1 MPGSNTGEGSD
12 RSEKQVSGAQVIAQA
27 LKTQNVEYMFG
38 VVGIPVTEIALAAQE
53 LGIRYIGMRNEQA
66 ACYAASA
73 VGYLTGRPGVCL
85 VVSGPGL
92 IHALGGM
99 ANANMNCWPLI
110 VIGGSSERNQE
121 IMGAFQ
127 EFPQVEACRLYSKF
141 SARPASIEHIP
152 SVIEKAV
159 RSSIYGRPGAC
170 YVDIPADL
178 VILQE
183 NVNSIKYKECCM
195 PSPVSMAETPAVCMA
210 ASVIRNA
217 KRPLLII
224 GKGAAY
230 SRAEDSLRKLVEQC
244 NLPFLPTP
252 MGKGVVPDNHP
263 NCVGAARSR
272 ALQFADVIVLFG
284 ARLNWIL
291 HFGLPPRYQADV
303 KFIQVDIC
311 AEELGNNVRPSVTL
325 LGDVNAV
332 SKQLLEQFD
341 KTPWQYPID
350 SKWWETLREKMRTNE
365 AASKELASK
374 RSLPMNYYTVFY
386 HVQEQLPRDC
396 FIVSEGANT
405 MDIGRT
411 VLQNYLPRHRL
422 DAGTF
427 GTMGVGLGFAIAAAL
442 VAKDR
447 SPGQRVICVEG
458 DSAFGF
464 SGMEVETIC
473 RYNLPI
479 IVLVVNNNGIYQ
491 GVDADTWG
499 KMLNFQDAAT
509 IVPPVCLLPNSHYE
523 QVMTA
528 FGGKGYF
535 VQTPEELQNSLRQ
548 ALEDTSKPSLINI
561 MIEPQSTRKTQ
572 AKIHWCYRQSSLE
585 VVLKTE
591 NRMS

>member
-1 MPGSNTGEGSD
+1 MSEGASAERSD
-12 RSEKQVSGAQVIAQA
+12 GREGLASGAQVIARA
-27 LKTQNVEYMFG
+27 LRAQDVSYMFG
-38 VVGIPVTEIALAAQE
+38 IVGIPVIEIALAAQE
-53 LGIRYIGMRNEQA
+53 VGIRYVGMRNEQA

-110 VIGGSSERNQE
+110 VIGGSSERSQE
-121 IMGAFQ
+121 TMGAFQ
-127 EFPQVEACRLYSKF
+127 EFPQVEACRLYTKF
-141 SARPASIEHIP
+141 SARPSSIEAIP
-152 SVIEKAV
+152 SIIEKAV

-170 YVDIPADL
+170 YVDIPADF
-178 VILQE
+178 VNLQV
-183 NVNSIKYKECCM
+183 NVNSIKFVELCM
-195 PSPVSMAETPAVCMA
+195 PPPVSMAESSAVCMA
-210 ASVIRNA
+210 ASVIRSSTQ
-217 KRPLLII
+217 PLLII

-230 SRAEDSLRKLVEQC
+230 ARAEKSLRKLVEQC
-244 NLPFLPTP
+244 GLPFLPTP

-263 NCVGAARSR
+263 HCVAAARSR

-291 HFGLPPRYQADV
+291 HFGLPPRYQPDV

-311 AEELGNNVRPSVTL
+311 AEELGNNVRPAVTL
-325 LGDVNAV
+325 LGDINAV
-332 SKQLLEQFD
+332 TKQLLEQFD
-341 KTPWQYPID
+341 KTPWQYPPE
-350 SKWWETLREKMRTNE
+350 SKWWKILREKMKSNE
-365 AASKELASK
+365 ALSKELASQK
-374 RSLPMNYYTVFY
+374 SLPMNYYTVFY

-396 FIVSEGANT
+396 FVVSEGANT

-427 GTMGVGLGFAIAAAL
+427 GTMGVGLGFAIAAAV

-447 SPGQRVICVEG
+447 NPGQRVICVEG

-479 IVLVVNNNGIYQ
+479 ILLVVNNNGIYQ
-491 GVDADTWG
+491 GFDTDMWKEMLKFGDAT
-499 KMLNFQDAAT
+499 T
-509 IVPPVCLLPNSHYE
+509 VIPPVCLLPQSHYE
-523 QVMTA
+523 HVMIA

-535 VQTPEELQNSLRQ
+535 VQTPEELQKSLMQ
-548 ALEDTSKPSLINI
+548 SLADTTKPALINI
-561 MIEPQSTRKTQ
+561 LIEPQATRKTQ
-572 AKIHWCYRQSSLE
+572 DFHWLTRS
-585 VVLKTE
+585 
-591 NRMS
+591 NM

>member
-1 MPGSNTGEGSD
+1 MPESSLAERGD
-12 RSEKQVSGAQVIAQA
+12 RSEEQVSGAKVVAQA
-27 LKTQNVEYMFG
+27 LKTQGVEYVFG
-38 VVGIPVTEIALAAQE
+38 IVGVPVTEIAVAAQG
-53 LGIRYIGMRNEQA
+53 LGIWYIGMRNEQA

-73 VGYLTGRPGVCL
+73 IGYLTGRPGACL

-110 VIGGSSERNQE
+110 VIGGSSDRSQE
-121 IMGAFQ
+121 TMGAFQ

-141 SARPASIEHIP
+141 SARPSSIEAIP
-152 SVIEKAV
+152 TIIEKAV

-170 YVDIPADL
+170 YVDIPADFVNL
-178 VILQE
+178 EV
-183 NVNSIKYKECCM
+183 NANSIKYVECCM
-195 PSPVSMAETPAVCMA
+195 PPPVSMAETSAVRMA

-217 KRPLLII
+217 KQPLLVI

-230 SRAEDSLRKLVEQC
+230 ARAEESIRKLVEQC
-244 NLPFLPTP
+244 KLPFLPTP

-263 NCVGAARSR
+263 NCVRAARSR

-291 HFGLPPRYQADV
+291 HFGLPPRYQPDV

-311 AEELGNNVRPSVTL
+311 AEELGNNVRPAVTL
-325 LGDVNAV
+325 LGDINAV
-332 SKQLLEQFD
+332 TKQLLEQFD
-341 KTPWQYPID
+341 KTPWQYPPE
-350 SKWWETLREKMRTNE
+350 STWWKTLREKMKSNE

-374 RSLPMNYYTVFY
+374 ISLPMNYYTVFY

-396 FIVSEGANT
+396 FVVSEGANT

-447 SPGQRVICVEG
+447 HPGQRVICVEG

-479 IVLVVNNNGIYQ
+479 ILLVVNNNGIYQ
-491 GVDADTWG
+491 GVDASSW
-499 KMLNFQDAAT
+499 KEMLNFREAAAMA
-509 IVPPVCLLPNSHYE
+509 PPFCLLPNSHYE

-528 FGGKGYF
+528 FGGNGYF
-535 VQTPEELQNSLRQ
+535 VQTPEELRKSLRQ
-548 ALEDTSKPSLINI
+548 SLADTAKPSLINI
-561 MIEPQSTRKTQ
+561 MIEPQAMRKAQDFHWLTR
-572 AKIHWCYRQSSLE
+572 S
-585 VVLKTE
+585 
-591 NRMS
+591 NM

>member
-1 MPGSNTGEGSD
+1 MSESNVAQRSD
-12 RSEKQVSGAQVIAQA
+12 GGDEQVSCATVLAQA
-27 LKTQNVEYMFG
+27 LKTQDVKYMFG
-38 VVGIPVTEIALAAQE
+38 IIGIPVTEIAVAAQQ
-53 LGIRYIGMRNEQA
+53 LGIRYVGMRNEQA

-73 VGYLTGRPGVCL
+73 VGYLTGRPGACL

-92 IHALGGM
+92 VHALGGM

-110 VIGGSSERNQE
+110 VIGGSSERSQE
-121 IMGAFQ
+121 TMGAFQ

-141 SARPASIEHIP
+141 SARPSSIEAIP
-152 SVIEKAV
+152 AIIEKAV

-178 VILQE
+178 LTLQAD
-183 NVNSIKYKECCM
+183 VSSVKYMECCM
-195 PSPVSMAETPAVCMA
+195 PPPVSMAETSAVRMA
-210 ASVIRNA
+210 ASVLRNA
-217 KRPLLII
+217 KQPLLII

-230 SRAEDSLRKLVEQC
+230 ARAEEGLRTLVEQC
-244 NLPFLPTP
+244 QLPFLPTP
-252 MGKGVVPDNHP
+252 MGKGVIPDNHP

-291 HFGLPPRYQADV
+291 HFGRPPRYQPDV

-311 AEELGNNVRPSVTL
+311 AEELGNNVRPAVTL
-325 LGDVNAV
+325 LGDINAV
-332 SKQLLEQFD
+332 TKQLLEQFA
-341 KTPWQYPID
+341 KTPWQYPLE
-350 SKWWETLREKMRTNE
+350 SKWWKTLREKMKSNE
-365 AASKELASK
+365 AISKKLASQK
-374 RSLPMNYYTVFY
+374 SLPMNYYTVFY
-386 HVQEQLPRDC
+386 HVQEQLPKDC
-396 FIVSEGANT
+396 IVVSEGANT

-411 VLQNYLPRHRL
+411 VMQNYLPRHRL

-427 GTMGVGLGFAIAAAL
+427 GTMGVGLGFAIAAAI

-447 SPGQRVICVEG
+447 NPGQRVICVEG

-479 IVLVVNNNGIYQ
+479 ILLVVNNNGIYQ
-491 GVDADTWG
+491 GSNTAAWKEMLKLGDAT
-499 KMLNFQDAAT
+499 AVA
-509 IVPPVCLLPNSHYE
+509 PPMCLLPNAHYE

-535 VQTPEELQNSLRQ
+535 VQTPEELQESLRQ
-548 ALEDTSKPSLINI
+548 SLADKTKSSLINI
-561 MIEPQSTRKTQ
+561 MIEPQSVRKPQDFHWLTQ
-572 AKIHWCYRQSSLE
+572 S
-585 VVLKTE
+585 
-591 NRMS
+591 NM

>member
-1 MPGSNTGEGSD
+1 MSGNNLAEGSNP
-12 RSEKQVSGAQVIAQA
+12 SEAQMSGAEVIAQS
-27 LKTQNVEYMFG
+27 LKTQDVNYIFG
-38 VVGIPVTEIALAAQE
+38 IVGIPVTEIALATQK
-53 LGIRYIGMRNEQA
+53 LGIRYVGMRNEQA

-110 VIGGSSERNQE
+110 VIGGSSERSQE
-121 IMGAFQ
+121 TMGAFQ

-141 SARPASIEHIP
+141 SARPDSIEAIP

-170 YVDIPADL
+170 YVDIPADF
-178 VILQE
+178 VNLQV
-183 NVNSIKYKECCM
+183 NVNSIKYMECCL
-195 PSPVSMAETPAVCMA
+195 PPPICMAETSAVDVA
-210 ASVIRNA
+210 ASLLRNA
-217 KRPLLII
+217 KQPLLII

-230 SRAEDSLRKLVEQC
+230 AHAEHSIRKLVEQC
-244 NLPFLPTP
+244 KLPFLPTP
-252 MGKGVVPDNHP
+252 MGKGVIPDNHP

-272 ALQFADVIVLFG
+272 ALQLADVIVLFG

-291 HFGLPPRYQADV
+291 
-303 KFIQVDIC
+303 
-311 AEELGNNVRPSVTL
+311 
-325 LGDVNAV
+325 
-332 SKQLLEQFD
+332 LLEQFD
-341 KTPWQYPID
+341 KIPWQYPPE
-350 SKWWETLREKMRTNE
+350 SKWWKILREKMKSNE
-365 AASKELASK
+365 AASKELASQK
-374 RSLPMNYYTVFY
+374 SLPMNYYTVFY

-396 FIVSEGANT
+396 FVVSEGANT

-427 GTMGVGLGFAIAAAL
+427 GTMGVGLGFAIAAAV

-447 SPGQRVICVEG
+447 NPGQRVICVEG

-479 IVLVVNNNGIYQ
+479 VLLVVNNNGIYQ
-491 GVDADTWG
+491 GLDIDTW
-499 KMLNFQDAAT
+499 KDMLKSGDATTVA
-509 IVPPVCLLPNSHYE
+509 PPVCLLPHSHYE
-523 QVMTA
+523 HVMTA

-535 VQTPEELQNSLRQ
+535 VQTPEELQKSLRQ
-548 ALEDTSKPSLINI
+548 SLADMTKPSLINI
-561 MIEPQSTRKTQ
+561 MIEPQAMRKAQDFHWLTRS
-572 AKIHWCYRQSSLE
+572 KI
-585 VVLKTE
+585 
-591 NRMS
+591 

>member
-1 MPGSNTGEGSD
+1 MPDSNFAE
-12 RSEKQVSGAQVIAQA
+12 RSEEQVSGAKVIAQA
-27 LKTQNVEYMFG
+27 LKTQDVEYVFG
-38 VVGIPVTEIALAAQE
+38 IVGIPVTEIAIAAQQ
-53 LGIRYIGMRNEQA
+53 LGIKYIGMRNEQA

-73 VGYLTGRPGVCL
+73 IGYLTGRPGVCL

-99 ANANMNCWPLI
+99 ANANVNCWH
-110 VIGGSSERNQE
+110 VERC
-121 IMGAFQ
+121 M
-127 EFPQVEACRLYSKF
+127 
-141 SARPASIEHIP
+141 SAPI
-152 SVIEKAV
+152 
-159 RSSIYGRPGAC
+159 
-170 YVDIPADL
+170 
-178 VILQE
+178 
-183 NVNSIKYKECCM
+183 
-195 PSPVSMAETPAVCMA
+195 SMAETSAVCTA
-210 ASVIRNA
+210 ASVIKNA
-217 KRPLLII
+217 KQPLLII

-230 SRAEDSLRKLVEQC
+230 AHAEESIQKLVEQYK
-244 NLPFLPTP
+244 LPFLPTP

-263 NCVGAARSR
+263 YCVGAARSR

-291 HFGLPPRYQADV
+291 HFGLPPRYQPDV

-311 AEELGNNVRPSVTL
+311 AEELGNNVKPAVTL
-325 LGDVNAV
+325 LGDINAV
-332 SKQLLEQFD
+332 TKQLLEELD
-341 KTPWQYPID
+341 KTPWQYPPE
-350 SKWWETLREKMRTNE
+350 SKWWKTLREKMKSNE

-374 RSLPMNYYTVFY
+374 KSLPMNYYTVFY

-396 FIVSEGANT
+396 FVVSEGANT

-427 GTMGVGLGFAIAAAL
+427 GTMGVGLGFAIAAAM

-479 IVLVVNNNGIYQ
+479 ILLVVNNNGIYQ
-491 GVDADTWG
+491 GFDTDTW
-499 KMLNFQDAAT
+499 KEMLKFQDAASV
-509 IVPPVCLLPNSHYE
+509 VPPMCLLPNSHYE

-535 VQTPEELQNSLRQ
+535 VQTPEELQKSLRQ
-548 ALEDTSKPSLINI
+548 SLADTAKPSLINI
-561 MIEPQSTRKTQ
+561 MIEPQATRKTQ
-572 AKIHWCYRQSSLE
+572 DFHWLTRS
-585 VVLKTE
+585 
-591 NRMS
+591 NM

>member
-1 MPGSNTGEGSD
+1 MPDSNFAE
-12 RSEKQVSGAQVIAQA
+12 RSEEQVSGAKVIAQA
-27 LKTQNVEYMFG
+27 LKTQDVEYVFG
-38 VVGIPVTEIALAAQE
+38 IVGIPVTEIAIAAQQ
-53 LGIRYIGMRNEQA
+53 LGIKYIGMRNEQA

-73 VGYLTGRPGVCL
+73 IGYLTGRPGVCL

-99 ANANMNCWPLI
+99 ANANVNCWPLL
-110 VIGGSSERNQE
+110 VIGGSPERNQE
-121 IMGAFQ
+121 MMGAFQ
-127 EFPQVEACRLYSKF
+127 EFPQVEACRLYTKF
-141 SARPASIEHIP
+141 SARPSSIEAVP
-152 SVIEKAV
+152 FVIEKAV

-170 YVDIPADL
+170 YVDIPADF
-178 VILQE
+178 VNLQV
-183 NVNSIKYKECCM
+183 NVSSIKHVERCM
-195 PSPVSMAETPAVCMA
+195 SPPISMAETSAVCTA
-210 ASVIRNA
+210 ASVIKNA
-217 KRPLLII
+217 KQPLLII

-230 SRAEDSLRKLVEQC
+230 AHAEESIQKLVEQYK
-244 NLPFLPTP
+244 LPFLPTP

-263 NCVGAARSR
+263 YCVGAARSR

-291 HFGLPPRYQADV
+291 HFGLPPRYQPDV

-311 AEELGNNVRPSVTL
+311 AEELGNNVKPAVTL
-325 LGDVNAV
+325 LGDINAV
-332 SKQLLEQFD
+332 TKQ
-341 KTPWQYPID
+341 
-350 SKWWETLREKMRTNE
+350 
-365 AASKELASK
+365 ELAS
-374 RSLPMNYYTVFY
+374 RESLPMNYYTVFY

-396 FIVSEGANT
+396 FVVSEGANT

-427 GTMGVGLGFAIAAAL
+427 GTMGVGLGFAIAAAM

-479 IVLVVNNNGIYQ
+479 ILLVVNNNGIYQ
-491 GVDADTWG
+491 GFDTDTW
-499 KMLNFQDAAT
+499 KEMLKFQDAALV
-509 IVPPVCLLPNSHYE
+509 VPPMCLLPNSHYE

-535 VQTPEELQNSLRQ
+535 VKTPEELQKSLRQ
-548 ALEDTSKPSLINI
+548 SLADTAKPSLINI
-561 MIEPQSTRKTQ
+561 MIEPQATRKTQ
-572 AKIHWCYRQSSLE
+572 DFHWLTRS
-585 VVLKTE
+585 
-591 NRMS
+591 NM

>member
-1 MPGSNTGEGSD
+1 MPDSNFAE
-12 RSEKQVSGAQVIAQA
+12 RSEEQVSGAKVIAQA
-27 LKTQNVEYMFG
+27 LKTQDVEYVFG
-38 VVGIPVTEIALAAQE
+38 IVGIPVTEIAIAAQQ
-53 LGIRYIGMRNEQA
+53 LGIKYIGMRNEQA

-73 VGYLTGRPGVCL
+73 IGYLTGRPGVCL

-99 ANANMNCWPLI
+99 ANANVNCWPLL
-110 VIGGSSERNQE
+110 VIGGSPERNQE
-121 IMGAFQ
+121 MMGAFQ
-127 EFPQVEACRLYSKF
+127 EFPQVEACRLYTKF
-141 SARPASIEHIP
+141 SARPSSIEAVP
-152 SVIEKAV
+152 FVIEKAV

-170 YVDIPADL
+170 YVDIPADF
-178 VILQE
+178 VNLQV
-183 NVNSIKYKECCM
+183 NVSSIKHVERCM
-195 PSPVSMAETPAVCMA
+195 SPPISMAETSAVCTA
-210 ASVIRNA
+210 ASVIKNA
-217 KRPLLII
+217 KQPLLII

-230 SRAEDSLRKLVEQC
+230 AHAEESIQKLVEQYK
-244 NLPFLPTP
+244 LPFLPTP

-263 NCVGAARSR
+263 YCVGAARSR

-291 HFGLPPRYQADV
+291 HFGLPPRYQPDV

-311 AEELGNNVRPSVTL
+311 AEELGNNVKPAVTL
-325 LGDVNAV
+325 LGDINAV
-332 SKQLLEQFD
+332 TKQLLEEFD
-341 KTPWQYPID
+341 KTPWQYPPE
-350 SKWWETLREKMRTNE
+350 SKWWKTLREKMKSNE
-365 AASKELASK
+365 AASKELAS
-374 RSLPMNYYTVFY
+374 RESLPMNYYTVFY

-396 FIVSEGANT
+396 FVVSEGANT

-427 GTMGVGLGFAIAAAL
+427 GTMGVGLGFAIAAAM

-479 IVLVVNNNGIYQ
+479 ILLVVNNNGIYQ
-491 GVDADTWG
+491 GFDTDTW
-499 KMLNFQDAAT
+499 KEMLKFQDAALV
-509 IVPPVCLLPNSHYE
+509 VPPMCLLPNSHYE

-535 VQTPEELQNSLRQ
+535 VKTPEELQKSLRQ
-548 ALEDTSKPSLINI
+548 SLADTAKPSLINI
-561 MIEPQSTRKTQ
+561 MIEPQATRKTQ
-572 AKIHWCYRQSSLE
+572 DFHWLTRS
-585 VVLKTE
+585 
-591 NRMS
+591 NM

>member
-1 MPGSNTGEGSD
+1 MPGSNSGEGSD
-12 RSEKQVSGAQVIAQA
+12 RSEEQVSGAKVIAQA

-110 VIGGSSERNQE
+110 VIGGSPERNQE
-121 IMGAFQ
+121 TMGAFQ

-303 KFIQVDIC
+303 KFIQIDIC

-325 LGDVNAV
+325 LGDINAV

-374 RSLPMNYYTVFY
+374 RSLPMNYYTVFS

-499 KMLNFQDAAT
+499 KMSNLQEAAA
-509 IVPPVCLLPNSHYE
+509 IVPPMCLLPNSHYE

-535 VQTPEELQNSLRQ
+535 VQTPEELQNSLKQ
-548 ALEDTSKPSLINI
+548 ALEDTSKPCLINI
-561 MIEPQSTRKTQ
+561 MIEPQSTRKAQ
-572 AKIHWCYRQSSLE
+572 DFHWLTRS
-585 VVLKTE
+585 
-591 NRMS
+591 NM